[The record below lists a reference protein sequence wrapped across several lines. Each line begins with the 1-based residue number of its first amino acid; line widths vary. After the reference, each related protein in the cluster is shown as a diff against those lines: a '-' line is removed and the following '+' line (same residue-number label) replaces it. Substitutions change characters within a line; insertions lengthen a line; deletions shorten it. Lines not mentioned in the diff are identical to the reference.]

1 MIAGF
6 DADAGEGG
14 AAGILTRCEDQQE
27 DYIVRTLDMA
37 QTRSQ
42 RASSRNFAQRRPEL
56 YEALT
61 DPSLV
66 SGRVEG

>member
-14 AAGILTRCEDQQE
+14 AAGILARCEDQQE
-27 DYIVRTLDMA
+27 DYIVRTLDIA
-37 QTRSQ
+37 KTRSQ

>member
-6 DADAGEGG
+6 DADGEG
-14 AAGILTRCEDQQE
+14 ATGILARCEDQQE

-37 QTRSQ
+37 KTRSQ

-56 YEALT
+56 YGALT

-66 SGRVEG
+66 SGRAEG